1 MCAVF
6 EVSKK
11 DVQGRTIARAGAAS
25 GDLGPAAGGWAGR
38 GQARGGRR
46 LLSCLALSARAL
58 RLLLL
63 NVQDGALA
71 CTLRTLSAIAIKLAI
86 AMHAGASY
94 PGV

>member
-11 DVQGRTIARAGAAS
+11 GVQGCTIARASAAS
-25 GDLGPAAGGWAGR
+25 GDLGPAAGGWAGH
-38 GQARGGRR
+38 GQARGDRR

-71 CTLRTLSAIAIKLAI
+71 CTLRTLSAINLAI

-94 PGV
+94 PGK